1 MNDYLVVG
9 VMLLLAIFGVVALC
23 EKPKFEGAARW
34 RYISIVIVAMGEV
47 ACLLLTLGIFS
58 LLFGGC

>member
-1 MNDYLVVG
+1 MHDYLIYT
-9 VMLLLAIFGVVALC
+9 VMGLLALLGLAIAL

-34 RYISIVIVAMGEV
+34 RYITLGLLGVSEIV
-47 ACLLLTLGIFS
+47 CLLLLFGAFS